1 MNVAKLLQQAQK
13 AQADMQ
19 KALSELE
26 VQGSAGGGLVKV
38 RLNGL
43 KDLKGVEIDTQA
55 LAGEEASLVADLV
68 IAAWEDAASR
78 IDSRQRE
85 ILGKLGLPPGMPGML

>member
-19 KALSELE
+19 KTLSELE
-26 VQGSAGGGLVKV
+26 VEGSAGGGLVRV

-43 KDLKGVEIDTQA
+43 KDLKGIQIDSRA
-55 LAGEEASLVADLV
+55 LAGEESTLVADLV
-68 IAAWEDAASR
+68 FVAWENAASK
-78 IDSRQRE
+78 IEASQRDV
-85 ILGKLGLPPGMPGML
+85 LAKLGLPPGMPGLF